1 MPLYENV
8 FIARQDITPAQVD
21 GLIDTFEKVITDG
34 GGSVPNKEK
43 WGLKTLAYKIK
54 KNRKGH
60 YTLMHI
66 SSPAEA
72 IHEMERQMRINED
85 VLRYISIR
93 VNGFEDGPS
102 AMMRSRDREERPRR
116 NREDHMLQ
124 EDDSTSVK
132 DLDSSKASSNDAQEG
147 IGEIST

>member
-21 GLIDTFEKVITDG
+21 GLIEIFEKIITDS

-93 VNGFEDGPS
+93 VDEFEDGPS
-102 AMMRSRDREERPRR
+102 AMMRSRDREDRPRR
-116 NREDHMLQ
+116 NREDRVLQ
-124 EDDSTSVK
+124 EDDSTSDK
-132 DLDSSKASSNDAQEG
+132 DPDSAKDSSNNAHED
-147 IGEIST
+147 IGEILT